1 MSSKPTLIDFA
12 TLWRATATPDR
23 QQASRLPNRLSRLR
37 RWIPLI
43 PAVVLT
49 ACAPTPEA
57 IVEPPLPKQPTAQSG
72 SVAPLPTPA
81 LAPLATQQQVVRAV
95 DVGRPDPFAPVLI
108 ARLIPPPAP
117 RKKAASSGGLASP
130 LPPLEPPPGLVF
142 QGVLQ
147 GPTGQEA
154 LVEYAPLISD
164 VGGVRSGSLRV
175 GDIGTGKSD
184 ALLPPG
190 WWVRA
195 IDVAQG
201 VLVLQSGNQSVNL
214 QL

>member
-1 MSSKPTLIDFA
+1 M
-12 TLWRATATPDR
+12 
-23 QQASRLPNRLSRLR
+23 
-37 RWIPLI
+37 

-57 IVEPPLPKQPTAQSG
+57 IVEPPLPKLPTAQSG

-81 LAPLATQQQVVRAV
+81 LAPLASQQQVVRAV
-95 DVGRPDPFAPVLI
+95 DVGRPDPFAPVLS
-108 ARLIPPPAP
+108 ARLIPPPVP
-117 RKKAASSGGLASP
+117 RKQAASPGGLGSR

-147 GPTGQEA
+147 GPMGQEA
-154 LVEYAPLISD
+154 LVEYAPSESNE
-164 VGGVRSGSLRV
+164 GVRSGSLRV
-175 GDIGTGKSD
+175 GDMGTGKSD

-190 WWVRA
+190 WRVRA